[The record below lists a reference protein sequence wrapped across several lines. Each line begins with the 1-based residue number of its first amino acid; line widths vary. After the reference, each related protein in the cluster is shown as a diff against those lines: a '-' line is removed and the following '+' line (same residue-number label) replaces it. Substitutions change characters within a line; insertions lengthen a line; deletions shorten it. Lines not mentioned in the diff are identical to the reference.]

1 MISYEAVLK
10 QMEQLVQ
17 NAKQSQNEQY
27 VREQLTAVKALCDV
41 VLVQPQPSEI
51 SRPGVGVP
59 SAAPALQT
67 NPGTMLQQAASP
79 DRVQE
84 PDANGDSIFD
94 F

>member
-1 MISYEAVLK
+1 MISYEAVLM
-10 QMEQLVQ
+10 QMERLVQ

-41 VLVQPQPSEI
+41 VLGQAQPSDI
-51 SRPGVGVP
+51 SHQGMRVS

-67 NPGTMLQQAASP
+67 NPGTFLQQSDSS
-79 DRVQE
+79 DRLQE
-84 PDANGDSIFD
+84 QDANGDSIFD

>member
-1 MISYEAVLK
+1 MISYEAVLI
-10 QMEQLVQ
+10 QMERLVQ

-41 VLVQPQPSEI
+41 VLVQPSEL
-51 SRPGVGVP
+51 SPRQGMSASSAVP
-59 SAAPALQT
+59 AMQA
-67 NPGTMLQQAASP
+67 NPGTFLQQTASS
-79 DRVQE
+79 DRLQE